1 MYFVFVCSDILI
13 YYKIALSNCLF
24 QMNTSKWVKFFT
36 EAGLPTSVA
45 TKYAVVFTDHRIQ
58 IDMLVDLT
66 KEILYDMGIKTM
78 GDVIAILRHAKNV
91 HDEKTKEKLLGT
103 VDDEIDTPKRMI
115 SLTRKSQTGTSISDR
130 IIANTGSGPSG
141 LLKRPIQ
148 SNSLQSP
155 TKVIR
160 LGSSSNEQSSSSIF
174 NRLGAPTK
182 TTDIQSGSVFLRLG
196 GANTSDS
203 SSSSSSSRIV
213 SLNSKAQSSSTF
225 NSIRPTNMLIKKS
238 LTDTNVS
245 NKVVIRTNTSN
256 PGMRNDSTGIFNFY
270 KCKLKLTF
278 FSIYRNQSS
287 IGQPTIRSR

>member
-1 MYFVFVCSDILI
+1 
-13 YYKIALSNCLF
+13 
-24 QMNTSKWVKFFT
+24 MNTSKWVKFFT

-203 SSSSSSSRIV
+203 SSSSSSRIV

-225 NSIRPTNMLIKKS
+225 NSVRPTNMLIKKS

-256 PGMRNDSTGIFNFY
+256 PGMRNDS
-270 KCKLKLTF
+270 
-278 FSIYRNQSS
+278 
-287 IGQPTIRSR
+287 